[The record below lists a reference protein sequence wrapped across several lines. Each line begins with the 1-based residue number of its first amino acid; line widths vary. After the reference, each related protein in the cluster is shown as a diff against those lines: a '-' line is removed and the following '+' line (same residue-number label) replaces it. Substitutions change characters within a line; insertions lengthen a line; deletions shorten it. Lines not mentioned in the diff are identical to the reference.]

1 MVFFNN
7 GIMLI
12 YDRMYIVFCL
22 ISMCYGIYF
31 DGIFG
36 YLYKMLLNFNFIDF
50 CSEVYMYLYRICFVM
65 FEFCW

>member
-7 GIMLI
+7 RIMLI
-12 YDRMYIVFCL
+12 YDRVYIVFCL

-50 CSEVYMYLYRICFVM
+50 CSEVYM
-65 FEFCW
+65 